1 MVIVKW
7 KVESDLSNYTAKPD
21 FKNITG
27 ADISKFAKVADSTR
41 LKSEVDKLDIDV
53 LKIGKLKTFLVD

>member
-1 MVIVKW
+1 MNQIC
-7 KVESDLSNYTAKPD
+7 LIIQQKPD

-27 ADISKFAKVADSTR
+27 ADISKFVKVADSTR